1 MVRGSIVAPEYAK
14 QVSDMVK
21 DFQDKSCISE
31 NMAYLIVEQPKPDRF
46 DILSEFHKRGNPGHQ
61 TVLTEKIPVC

>member
-1 MVRGSIVAPEYAK
+1 MAPEYAK

-31 NMAYLIVEQPKPDRF
+31 NMAYPWPIVEQPKPGRF
-46 DILSEFHKRGNPGHQ
+46 DILSEFHKRGNRSHQ